1 MAINTNTTK
10 TMNKASTAMGEQ
22 CEKTRKNMGELSKR
36 IYGKATPKMETV
48 TIPAYPGMKDDV
60 VFAALNGVRFYF
72 MRGDT
77 LEVPAAIAEI
87 LRNAGEIY

>member
-10 TMNKASTAMGEQ
+10 TLNKASTVLNERCEQ
-22 CEKTRKNMGELSKR
+22 TKANMAGLAKR

-60 VFAALNGVRFYF
+60 VFAGLNGVNFYF
-72 MRGDT
+72 LRGST
-77 LEVPAAIAEI
+77 LEIPSAIAEI